1 MKNKNYLWS
10 GEDGNNIHQDLMDF
24 MAGNDIKLDRHL
36 FVFDIEATKV
46 HVQGLKK
53 IGVFTSDEYRKVKK
67 ALKVLKKQF
76 QSGEFSLDN
85 RYEDGH
91 SAIEFYLTE
100 QLGSLGK
107 KTHTGRSRNDQVLT
121 CSRLFMRHHLQQ
133 IKELNKLI
141 TSSLLD
147 LAEKHKNTAMP
158 GYTHLQRA
166 MPTTVAVWLLGFA
179 ESLIDDNLLIDSTI
193 SYINS
198 SPLGT
203 AAGFGVPL
211 DLPREFTAKKLKFE
225 RVQINPVYAQNSR
238 GKFDLVVLQ
247 TLYQVMLDIRRFSWD
262 LSLFMTNEF
271 NFVKL
276 DKSYT
281 TGSSI
286 MPNKSNPDVVE
297 LMRASLSV
305 IEGSISQIQSLMS
318 LPSGYQRDLQMS
330 KEPMVKSLLFTTQVL
345 KLIPGLI
352 DAMNFNPEVMKSAIS
367 PEMMATDYALEQV
380 KKGKNFRDAYG
391 TAKVTENNISYQD
404 SIRNR
409 ISLGGAA
416 NLGIK
421 SLRKRLDN

>member
-53 IGVFTSDEYRKVKK
+53 IGIFTSEEYRKVKK

-85 RYEDGH
+85 KYEDGH

-179 ESLIDDNLLIDSTI
+179 ESLIDDNMLIDSTI

-211 DLPREFTAKKLKFE
+211 NLPREFTAKKLKFE

-247 TLYQVMLDIRRFSWD
+247 TIYQVMLDIRRFSWD
-262 LSLFMTNEF
+262 LSLFMTDEF

-286 MPNKSNPDVVE
+286 MPNKANPDVVE

>member
-330 KEPMVKSLLFTTQVL
+330 KEPMVKSLLFTTKVL

-367 PEMMATDYALEQV
+367 PEMMATDHALEQV

-391 TAKVTENNISYQD
+391 MAKVTENNISYQD

>member
-367 PEMMATDYALEQV
+367 PEMMATDHALEQV

-391 TAKVTENNISYQD
+391 MAKVTENNISYQD

>member
-286 MPNKSNPDVVE
+286 MPNKSNHDVVE

-367 PEMMATDYALEQV
+367 PEMMATDHALEQV

-391 TAKVTENNISYQD
+391 MAKVTENNISYQD

>member
-1 MKNKNYLWS
+1 
-10 GEDGNNIHQDLMDF
+10 MDF

-367 PEMMATDYALEQV
+367 PEMMATDHALEQV

-391 TAKVTENNISYQD
+391 MAKVTENNISYQD

>member
-367 PEMMATDYALEQV
+367 PEMMATDHALEQV

>member
-179 ESLIDDNLLIDSTI
+179 ESLIDDNMLIDSTI

-211 DLPREFTAKKLKFE
+211 NLPREFTAKKLKFE

-247 TLYQVMLDIRRFSWD
+247 TIYQVMLDIRRFSWD
-262 LSLFMTNEF
+262 LSLFMTDEF

-286 MPNKSNPDVVE
+286 MPNKANPDVVE

>member
-53 IGVFTSDEYRKVKK
+53 IGIFTSEEYRKVKK

-85 RYEDGH
+85 KYEDGH

-133 IKELNKLI
+133 IKELNKKVI
-141 TSSLLD
+141 SSLLD

-179 ESLIDDNLLIDSTI
+179 ESLIDDNMLIDSTI

-211 DLPREFTAKKLKFE
+211 NLPREFTAKKLKFE

-247 TLYQVMLDIRRFSWD
+247 TIYQVMLDIRRFSWD
-262 LSLFMTNEF
+262 LSLFMTDEF

-286 MPNKSNPDVVE
+286 MPNKANPDVVE

-330 KEPMVKSLLFTTQVL
+330 KEPMVKSLLFTTKVL

>member
-211 DLPREFTAKKLKFE
+211 NLPREFTAKKLKFE

-247 TLYQVMLDIRRFSWD
+247 TIYQVMLDIRRFSWD
-262 LSLFMTNEF
+262 LSLFMTDEF

-286 MPNKSNPDVVE
+286 MPNKANPDVVE

>member
-53 IGVFTSDEYRKVKK
+53 IGIFTSEEYRKVKK

-85 RYEDGH
+85 KYEDGH

-133 IKELNKLI
+133 IKELNKKVI
-141 TSSLLD
+141 SSLLD

-179 ESLIDDNLLIDSTI
+179 ESLIDDNMLIDSTI

-211 DLPREFTAKKLKFE
+211 NLPREFTAKKLKFE

-247 TLYQVMLDIRRFSWD
+247 TIYQVMLDIRRFSWD
-262 LSLFMTNEF
+262 LSLFMTDEF

-286 MPNKSNPDVVE
+286 MPNKANPDVVE